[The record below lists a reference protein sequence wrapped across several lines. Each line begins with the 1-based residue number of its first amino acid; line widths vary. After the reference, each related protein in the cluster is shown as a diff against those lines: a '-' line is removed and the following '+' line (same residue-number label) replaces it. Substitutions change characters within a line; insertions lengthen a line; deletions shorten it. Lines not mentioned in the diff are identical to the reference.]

1 MKIKIVSKTAK
12 KSSINDFTEQ
22 DKVLYPLL
30 SPEKKYPEYLAV
42 LQNAFWQLQHEKP
55 PKDDMLKLLMF
66 FSPKVRLSNDL
77 PTEQTVFS
85 ITAKEYA
92 ELTGLN
98 IKGAYAALDR
108 VVDALYNH
116 SVIFYNEERGN
127 VRTRLVT
134 STAYKDGR
142 FTVSFTHYALHIMYV
157 FNQQHPFTK
166 LQIKSISGL
175 HGHGLKLYPLLVQN
189 EYRFN
194 FDIAISDLK
203 EALNI
208 DLQSY
213 SDYKEFKKFVLK
225 PHIDLINLKTELSVQ
240 YKAQK
245 KEGRKASHVNF
256 TVTKKRTVKAQETKK
271 EVLNQPQNEQKKI
284 TATMVYK
291 ELIKKPDLL
300 PHFQESGEAINE
312 MIDRIKNDFKTGH
325 QERWIKK
332 LEEFGIIFKEPVP
345 F

>member
-1 MKIKIVSKTAK
+1 MSKK
-12 KSSINDFTEQ
+12 NSVNDFTEQ
-22 DKVLYPLL
+22 DKELYPL
-30 SPEKKYPEYLAV
+30 SSQQKKYPEHLAV

-66 FSPKVRLSNDL
+66 FSPKVRLSDGL
-77 PTEQTVFS
+77 PDEKTCFS

-134 STAYKDGR
+134 STAYKNGR

-157 FNQQHPFTK
+157 FNKQHPFTK

-194 FDIAISDLK
+194 FDIAINDLK
-203 EALNI
+203 EVLNI

-213 SDYKEFKKFVLK
+213 TDYKEFKKFVLK

-240 YKAQK
+240 YKAAK

-256 TVTKKRTVKAQETKK
+256 TVTKKIIVKAEQPTPEAPKPPQKIKAMDIYRAISDPSVLPRFLQFGETS
-271 EVLNQPQNEQKKI
+271 ED
-284 TATMVYK
+284 
-291 ELIKKPDLL
+291 LI
-300 PHFQESGEAINE
+300 N
-312 MIDRIKNDFKTGH
+312 RIKADIKDDKT
-325 QERWIKK
+325 QYWLDK
-332 LEEFGIIFKEPVP
+332 LQDLNIEIDA
-345 F
+345 

>member
-1 MKIKIVSKTAK
+1 MSKK
-12 KSSINDFTEQ
+12 NSVNDFTEQ
-22 DKVLYPLL
+22 DKELYPL
-30 SPEKKYPEYLAV
+30 SSQQKKYPEHLAV

-66 FSPKVRLSNDL
+66 FSPKERLSDGL
-77 PTEQTVFS
+77 PDEKTCFS

-134 STAYKDGR
+134 STAYKNGR

-157 FNQQHPFTK
+157 FNKQHPFTK

-194 FDIAISDLK
+194 FDIAINDLK
-203 EALNI
+203 EVLNI

-213 SDYKEFKKFVLK
+213 TDYKEFKKFVLK

-240 YKAQK
+240 YKAAK

-256 TVTKKRTVKAQETKK
+256 TVTKKITVKAEQPTPEAPKPPQKIKAMDIYRAISDPSVLPRFLQFGETS
-271 EVLNQPQNEQKKI
+271 ED
-284 TATMVYK
+284 
-291 ELIKKPDLL
+291 LI
-300 PHFQESGEAINE
+300 N
-312 MIDRIKNDFKTGH
+312 RIKADIKDDKT
-325 QERWIKK
+325 QYWLDK
-332 LEEFGIIFKEPVP
+332 LQDLNIEIDA
-345 F
+345 

>member
-1 MKIKIVSKTAK
+1 VSKK
-12 KSSINDFTEQ
+12 NSVNDFTEQ
-22 DKVLYPLL
+22 DKELYPL
-30 SPEKKYPEYLAV
+30 SSQQKKYPEHLAV

-66 FSPKVRLSNDL
+66 FSPKVRLSDGL
-77 PTEQTVFS
+77 PDEKTCFS

-134 STAYKDGR
+134 STAYKNGR

-157 FNQQHPFTK
+157 FNKQHPFTK

-194 FDIAISDLK
+194 FDIAINDLK
-203 EALNI
+203 EVLNI

-213 SDYKEFKKFVLK
+213 TDYKEFKKFVLK

-240 YKAQK
+240 YKAAK

-256 TVTKKRTVKAQETKK
+256 TVTKKITVKAEQPTPEAPKPPQKIKAMDIYRAISDPSVLPRFLQFGETS
-271 EVLNQPQNEQKKI
+271 ED
-284 TATMVYK
+284 
-291 ELIKKPDLL
+291 LI
-300 PHFQESGEAINE
+300 N
-312 MIDRIKNDFKTGH
+312 RIKADIKDDKT
-325 QERWIKK
+325 QYWLDK
-332 LEEFGIIFKEPVP
+332 LQDLNIEIDA
-345 F
+345 

>member
-1 MKIKIVSKTAK
+1 MSKK
-12 KSSINDFTEQ
+12 NSVNDFTEQ
-22 DKVLYPLL
+22 DKELYPL
-30 SPEKKYPEYLAV
+30 SSQQKKYPEHLAV

-66 FSPKVRLSNDL
+66 FSPKVRLSDGL
-77 PTEQTVFS
+77 PDEKTCFS

-134 STAYKDGR
+134 STAYKNGR

-157 FNQQHPFTK
+157 FNKQHPFTK

-194 FDIAISDLK
+194 FDIAINDLK
-203 EALNI
+203 EVLNI

-213 SDYKEFKKFVLK
+213 TDYKEFKKFVLK

-240 YKAQK
+240 YKAAK

-256 TVTKKRTVKAQETKK
+256 TVTKKITVKAEQPTPEAPKPPQKIKAMDIYRAISDPSVLPRFLQFGETS
-271 EVLNQPQNEQKKI
+271 ED
-284 TATMVYK
+284 
-291 ELIKKPDLL
+291 LI
-300 PHFQESGEAINE
+300 N
-312 MIDRIKNDFKTGH
+312 RIKADIKDDKT
-325 QERWIKK
+325 QYWLDK
-332 LEEFGIIFKEPVP
+332 LQDLNIEIDA
-345 F
+345 

>member
-1 MKIKIVSKTAK
+1 MSKK
-12 KSSINDFTEQ
+12 NSVNDFTEQ
-22 DKVLYPLL
+22 DKELYPL
-30 SPEKKYPEYLAV
+30 SSQQKKYPEHLAV

-66 FSPKVRLSNDL
+66 FSPKVRLSDGL
-77 PTEQTVFS
+77 PDEKTCFS

-134 STAYKDGR
+134 STAYKNGR

-157 FNQQHPFTK
+157 FNKQHPFTK

-194 FDIAISDLK
+194 FDIAINDLK
-203 EALNI
+203 EVLNI

-213 SDYKEFKKFVLK
+213 TDYKEFKKFVLK

-240 YKAQK
+240 YKAAK

-256 TVTKKRTVKAQETKK
+256 TVTKKIIVKAEQPTPEAPKPPQKIKAMDIYRAISDPSVLPRFLQFGETS
-271 EVLNQPQNEQKKI
+271 ED
-284 TATMVYK
+284 
-291 ELIKKPDLL
+291 LI
-300 PHFQESGEAINE
+300 N
-312 MIDRIKNDFKTGH
+312 RIKADIKDDKT
-325 QERWIKK
+325 QYWLDK
-332 LEEFGIIFKEPVP
+332 LEDLNIEIDA
-345 F
+345 

>member
-1 MKIKIVSKTAK
+1 VSKK
-12 KSSINDFTEQ
+12 NSVNDFTEQ
-22 DKVLYPLL
+22 DKELYPL
-30 SPEKKYPEYLAV
+30 SSQQKKYPEHLAV

-66 FSPKVRLSNDL
+66 FSPKVRLSDGL
-77 PTEQTVFS
+77 PDEKTCFS

-134 STAYKDGR
+134 STAYKNGR

-157 FNQQHPFTK
+157 FNKQHPFTK

-194 FDIAISDLK
+194 FDIAINDLK
-203 EALNI
+203 EVLNI

-213 SDYKEFKKFVLK
+213 TDYKEFKKFVLK

-240 YKAQK
+240 YKAAK

-256 TVTKKRTVKAQETKK
+256 TVTKKITVKAEQPTPEAPKPPQPPQKIKAMDIYRAISDPSVLPRFLQFGETS
-271 EVLNQPQNEQKKI
+271 ED
-284 TATMVYK
+284 
-291 ELIKKPDLL
+291 LI
-300 PHFQESGEAINE
+300 N
-312 MIDRIKNDFKTGH
+312 RIKADIKDDKT
-325 QERWIKK
+325 QYWLDK
-332 LEEFGIIFKEPVP
+332 LQDLNIEIDA
-345 F
+345 

>member
-1 MKIKIVSKTAK
+1 MSKTAK

-22 DKVLYPLL
+22 DKELYPLL
-30 SPEKKYPEYLAV
+30 APEKKYPEHLAV

-66 FSPKVRLSNDL
+66 FSPKVRLLDDL
-77 PTEQTVFS
+77 PTEQTIFS

-116 SVIFYNEERGN
+116 SVIFHHEDRGN
-127 VRTRLVT
+127 VRTRIVT

-194 FDIAISDLK
+194 FDVAINDLK

-208 DLQSY
+208 ELASY

-225 PHIDLINLKTELSVQ
+225 PHIDLINLKTDLSVQ
-240 YKAQK
+240 FKAAK

-256 TVTKKRTVKAQETKK
+256 TVTKKRTVKAEQPAQEAPNPKK
-271 EVLNQPQNEQKKI
+271 LTTTNIFKTIQEN
-284 TATMVYK
+284 
-291 ELIKKPDLL
+291 ELIERLKEYGESTEDFIKRIRLDVKEGNSQYWILKL
-300 PHFQESGEAINE
+300 QEFNIE
-312 MIDRIKNDFKTGH
+312 IDA
-325 QERWIKK
+325 
-332 LEEFGIIFKEPVP
+332 
-345 F
+345 

>member
-1 MKIKIVSKTAK
+1 MSKK
-12 KSSINDFTEQ
+12 NSVNDFTEQ
-22 DKVLYPLL
+22 DKELYPL
-30 SPEKKYPEYLAV
+30 SSQQKKYPEHLAV

-66 FSPKVRLSNDL
+66 FSPKVRLSDGL
-77 PTEQTVFS
+77 PDEKTCFS

-134 STAYKDGR
+134 STAYKNGR

-157 FNQQHPFTK
+157 FNKQHPFTK

-194 FDIAISDLK
+194 FDIAINDLK
-203 EALNI
+203 EVLNI

-213 SDYKEFKKFVLK
+213 TDYKEFKKFVLK
-225 PHIDLINLKTELSVQ
+225 PHINLINLKTELSVQ
-240 YKAQK
+240 YKAAK

-256 TVTKKRTVKAQETKK
+256 TVTKKITVKAEQPTPEAPKPPQKIKAMDIYRAISDPSVLPRFLQFGETS
-271 EVLNQPQNEQKKI
+271 ED
-284 TATMVYK
+284 
-291 ELIKKPDLL
+291 LI
-300 PHFQESGEAINE
+300 N
-312 MIDRIKNDFKTGH
+312 RIKADIKDDKT
-325 QERWIKK
+325 QYWLDK
-332 LEEFGIIFKEPVP
+332 LQDLNIEIDA
-345 F
+345 

>member
-30 SPEKKYPEYLAV
+30 SPEKKYPEHLAV
-42 LQNAFWQLQHEKP
+42 LQNAFWLLQHEKP

-116 SVIFYNEERGN
+116 SVIFHNEERGN

-134 STAYKDGR
+134 STAYKEGR

-166 LQIKSISGL
+166 LQIKSISG
-175 HGHGLKLYPLLVQN
+175 PA
-189 EYRFN
+189 YR
-194 FDIAISDLK
+194 DWETDRKSTR
-203 EALNI
+203 LN
-208 DLQSY
+208 S
-213 SDYKEFKKFVLK
+213 S
-225 PHIDLINLKTELSVQ
+225 HITRSRMPSS
-240 YKAQK
+240 A
-245 KEGRKASHVNF
+245 
-256 TVTKKRTVKAQETKK
+256 
-271 EVLNQPQNEQKKI
+271 
-284 TATMVYK
+284 
-291 ELIKKPDLL
+291 
-300 PHFQESGEAINE
+300 
-312 MIDRIKNDFKTGH
+312 
-325 QERWIKK
+325 
-332 LEEFGIIFKEPVP
+332 
-345 F
+345 

>member
-1 MKIKIVSKTAK
+1 MSKK
-12 KSSINDFTEQ
+12 NSVNDFTEQ
-22 DKVLYPLL
+22 DKELYPL
-30 SPEKKYPEYLAV
+30 SSQQKKYPEHLAV

-66 FSPKVRLSNDL
+66 FSPKVRLSDGL
-77 PTEQTVFS
+77 PDEKTCFS

-134 STAYKDGR
+134 STAYKNGR

-157 FNQQHPFTK
+157 FNKQHPFTK

-194 FDIAISDLK
+194 FDIAINDLK
-203 EALNI
+203 EVLNI

-213 SDYKEFKKFVLK
+213 TDYKEFKKFVLK

-240 YKAQK
+240 YKAAK

-256 TVTKKRTVKAQETKK
+256 TVTKKITVKAEQPTPEAPKPPQPPQKIKAMDIYRAISDPSVLPRFLQFGETS
-271 EVLNQPQNEQKKI
+271 ED
-284 TATMVYK
+284 
-291 ELIKKPDLL
+291 LI
-300 PHFQESGEAINE
+300 N
-312 MIDRIKNDFKTGH
+312 RIKADIKDDKT
-325 QERWIKK
+325 QYWLDK
-332 LEEFGIIFKEPVP
+332 LQDLNIEIDA
-345 F
+345 